1 MSRAV
6 DGTKRNNRRAKIL
19 KLASGFT
26 GRRGTNYKAAKDAV
40 VKALRHAYVDRRDRK
55 GDFRQLWIA
64 RINAAVREEGLSY
77 SRFINGLTKAG
88 ITLNRKAL
96 SNLAIE
102 DPAAFKAVVEAA
114 KKALEAYASCRSFC
128 PAFLIGVQYDFIR
141 SSSVVGRK
149 S

>member
-6 DGTKRNNRRAKIL
+6 DGTKRKNRRSKIL
-19 KLASGFT
+19 KLAKGFT

-40 VKALRHAYVDRRDRK
+40 TKALTHAYVSRRDRK

-64 RINAAVREEGLSY
+64 RINAAVRDEGISY
-77 SRFINGLTKAG
+77 SRFINGLDKAG

-102 DPAAFKAVVEAA
+102 DPTAFKAIVEAA
-114 KKALEAYASCRSFC
+114 KKALNA
-128 PAFLIGVQYDFIR
+128 
-141 SSSVVGRK
+141 
-149 S
+149 

>member
-40 VKALRHAYVDRRDRK
+40 TKALRHAYVDRRDRK

-64 RINAAVREEGLSY
+64 RINAAVRDEGLSY
-77 SRFINGLTKAG
+77 SRFINGLNKAG

-102 DPAAFKAVVEAA
+102 DPVAFKAVVEAA
-114 KKALEAYASCRSFC
+114 KKALEA
-128 PAFLIGVQYDFIR
+128 
-141 SSSVVGRK
+141 
-149 S
+149 